1 MLPVSNIDGSD
12 GDTKVAKKN
21 NGGRN
26 KQCKDIVVVE
36 EASDSLLRGDQ
47 NIVRSLLDILIKIEE
62 D

>member
-1 MLPVSNIDGSD
+1 MLPVGNIDGSY
-12 GDTKVAKKN
+12 GDPKIAKKN

-47 NIVRSLLDILIKIEE
+47 NIVRSLLDILIKLEE

>member
-1 MLPVSNIDGSD
+1 MIPVSNIDGSD

-36 EASDSLLRGDQ
+36 ETSNSLLR
-47 NIVRSLLDILIKIEE
+47 LD
-62 D
+62 

>member
-1 MLPVSNIDGSD
+1 MGNVDGSD
-12 GDTKVAKKN
+12 GDAKVDQKN
-21 NGGRN
+21 DGGRN

-36 EASDSLLRGDQ
+36 ETSDNLLRGDQ